1 MREFIKNTIMEF
13 INEYCRENNLENIWE
28 EPIVGFA
35 DANSQYISNLKN
47 VVVDCHYLPSDYLK
61 KPKIIVSYFLPFKRE
76 VGKSN
81 NFKGLTSEKWAN
93 AYKITNKIAQEIN
106 KYIICKLEKRGYR
119 CANPTDIGVFDY
131 NILKSKWSQRH
142 IAYAAGIGTFG
153 INNML
158 ISDKGSCGRYFS
170 IVTDLD
176 VEPDKPIKEERCK
189 YKIDKTC
196 GVCVK
201 KCEVGALTYESFDRF
216 KCSKNCK
223 KNVEIF
229 GVDVCGKCVVE
240 LPCSYRNPIK

>member
-1 MREFIKNTIMEF
+1 MREFIKNTIVEF
-13 INEYCRENNLENIWE
+13 IDKYCKENNLENIWE

-35 DANSQYISNLKN
+35 DANSKYISNLKN
-47 VVVDCHYLPSDYLK
+47 IVVDCHYLPSDYLK
-61 KPKIIVSYFLPFKRE
+61 NPKIIVSYFLPFKRE
-76 VGKSN
+76 IGKSN
-81 NFKGLTSEKWAN
+81 DFKGPTSSKWSN
-93 AYKITNKIAQEIN
+93 AYKVTNKMAQEIN
-106 KYIICKLEKRGYR
+106 KYMILKIEEKGYR
-119 CANPTDIGVFDY
+119 GANPTDIDVFDY
-131 NILKSKWSQRH
+131 SILKSKWSQRH

-158 ISDKGSCGRYFS
+158 ISDVGSCGRYFS

-176 VEPDKPIKEERCK
+176 VKPDKPIKEERCK

-223 KNVEIF
+223 KNVEVF

-240 LPCSYRNPIK
+240 LPCSYRKPIK

>member
-1 MREFIKNTIMEF
+1 MRQFIKNTIVEF
-13 INEYCRENNLENIWE
+13 IDNYCKENNIENIWE

-35 DANSQYISNLKN
+35 DANSEYIYNLKSI
-47 VVVDCHYLPSDYLK
+47 VVDCHYSPSDYLK
-61 KPKIIVSYFLPFKRE
+61 DPKIIVSYFLPFKRE
-76 VGKSN
+76 IGKSN
-81 NFKGLTSEKWAN
+81 NFKGASSEKWAN
-93 AYKITNKIAQEIN
+93 AYKVTNKMAQEIN
-106 KYIICKLEKRGYR
+106 KYVISKLEQKGYR
-119 CANPTDIGVFDY
+119 AANPTDIGVFDY

-158 ISDKGSCGRYFS
+158 ISDVGSCGRYFS

-176 VEPDKPIKEERCK
+176 VKADKPLKEERCK

-201 KCEVGALTYESFDRF
+201 RCEVEALTYDGFDRF

-223 KNVEIF
+223 RNLEKF

-240 LPCSYRNPIK
+240 LPCSYRNPIR